1 MCRQLLFMKAQILK
15 NIALSIFAL
24 IFLFTYFQTEVT
36 LSTFGRDEV
45 IIAGGSGIKPPV
57 R

>member
-1 MCRQLLFMKAQILK
+1 MKSQILK